1 MSLSSIQLDAF
12 VAVAK
17 AQSFSGGAK
26 ALHITQSAL
35 SQRILNLESDLGSTL
50 FIRESKGIRLTPLG
64 ERMLRYC
71 LMKDSLEDEFLG
83 QIKSQQGRS
92 LAGLI
97 KFAGFS
103 TVVRSVLVPSM
114 SAILSE
120 HSDVQIELLTRE
132 MRQLPSLLE
141 TGQADF
147 ILLNMPYEKH
157 GVENVEVG
165 FEEYVMVEP
174 KSGIFRDNVF
184 LDHDSDDSTTTDFFK
199 LQDRPLKLWRRSYLD
214 EIYTIIDGV
223 VHGAGRAIVPLHLA
237 KQLESIKI
245 SKGYRAMKIPVFFC
259 YYQQVFYTSLHKK
272 VIQEVKSKVPKIL
285 R

>member
-1 MSLSSIQLDAF
+1 
-12 VAVAK
+12 
-17 AQSFSGGAK
+17 
-26 ALHITQSAL
+26 
-35 SQRILNLESDLGSTL
+35 
-50 FIRESKGIRLTPLG
+50 
-64 ERMLRYC
+64 
-71 LMKDSLEDEFLG
+71 
-83 QIKSQQGRS
+83 
-92 LAGLI
+92 
-97 KFAGFS
+97 
-103 TVVRSVLVPSM
+103 M